1 MNNEQ
6 RLNHVA
12 DGYRAQRYKVVVQPG
27 PDDLPDFAKDFKIEI
42 VARRDDGC
50 VLASVKGSQS
60 DLEADREIPRYAEIT
75 STEPGWRFDVFLL
88 GSESQPMP
96 DKKDA
101 KEPSEEDI
109 RRALED
115 VERILQAGFEQ
126 QALIAA
132 WAALESAM
140 RRRLHAE
147 GEEAGWG
154 SSPRTMLNELYSA
167 GALQISDFRRLEGL
181 FQSRSAIVHGFTTPV
196 IERSDVQFLVE
207 TTRRFLDESRLA
219 KKTA

>member
-12 DGYRAQRYKVVVQPG
+12 DGYRAQGYKVVVQPG
-27 PDDLPDFAKDFKIEI
+27 PDDLPDFAKDFKVEI
-42 VARRDDGC
+42 VARRDDRC

-60 DLEADREIPRYAEIT
+60 DLEADQEIPRYAEVT
-75 STEPGWRFDVFLL
+75 STEPGWRFDVFVL

-115 VERILQAGFEQ
+115 VERILQAG
-126 QALIAA
+126 
-132 WAALESAM
+132 
-140 RRRLHAE
+140 
-147 GEEAGWG
+147 
-154 SSPRTMLNELYSA
+154 
-167 GALQISDFRRLEGL
+167 
-181 FQSRSAIVHGFTTPV
+181 
-196 IERSDVQFLVE
+196 
-207 TTRRFLDESRLA
+207 
-219 KKTA
+219 